1 LERWNFAMASARK
14 IFGIAAVIAVVGMM
28 AVGVYL
34 RIRASENSESG
45 ESSVAT
51 VPEGGAD
58 SVSAATTF
66 DTSLPIPVEGAAAV
80 RDTLVISV
88 SAAAEAAADR
98 LARMLAQVEG
108 LVQRIA
114 VRENARVAAGQL
126 RVLIDSTQYAVN
138 AARAR
143 GGLAT
148 AEARFREIILFDDQI
163 ADPEVRAERERIA
176 RAKSGLED
184 AELALREAL
193 IQLERTE
200 IRAPFAG
207 RAASVKAVD
216 GQNARVGDELL
227 TVVDLDPL
235 RVEVQVLEGE
245 VGLLSQGN
253 HARIRFAAFPGETF
267 LGRIETIN
275 PVVERETRTAR
286 VTVTI
291 PNPDGRILPG
301 MYARVSLE
309 ARKFP
314 DRILVPRSAV
324 LERDR
329 RTMLFVFEGE
339 DDVGLAKWRY
349 VTTGFSNDSV
359 IEIVQNPE
367 TEMVEPGER
376 VLTDGHYTLIHDA
389 RVRIV
394 ESVASEGGRPQ

>member
-1 LERWNFAMASARK
+1 MATARK
-14 IFGIAAVIAVVGMM
+14 ILGIAAVIAVVGTM

-34 RIRASENSESG
+34 RIRASENTESG

-51 VPEGGAD
+51 VPEGGSD
-58 SVSAATTF
+58 SVSAARTF
-66 DTSLPIPVEGAAAV
+66 DTSLPIPVEGATVA

-98 LARMLAQVEG
+98 QARLLAQVEG
-108 LVQRIA
+108 RVTALRVA
-114 VRENARVAAGQL
+114 ENRRVAAGQ
-126 RVLIDSTQYAVN
+126 VLVEIDTTQYALNV
-138 AARAR
+138 ARAR
-143 GGLAT
+143 AGLAKADAT
-148 AEARFREIILFDDQI
+148 FRELTLFDDQI
-163 ADPEVRAERERIA
+163 EDPEIRAERERIA

-184 AELALREAL
+184 AQLTLEEAL
-193 IQLERTE
+193 IQLERTK

-207 RAASVKAVD
+207 RAASVRIVE
-216 GQNARVGDELL
+216 GQNARVGDEVL

-245 VGLLSQGN
+245 IGLLSAGN
-253 HARIRFAAFPGETF
+253 RARIRFAAFPGETF

-291 PNPDGRILPG
+291 PNRDGRILPG

-314 DRILVPRSAV
+314 NRILVPRSAV

-339 DDVGLAKWRY
+339 GDVGLAKWRY

-359 IEIVQNPE
+359 VEIVENPE
-367 TEMVEPGER
+367 TEMVQPGER

-389 RVRIV
+389 RVRLV
-394 ESVASEGGRPQ
+394 ESVLSEGGRPQ